1 MPFTQH
7 GVDRF
12 KIFIKFY
19 TCMWPD
25 KMPND
30 AISNGYIYIIHS
42 LITSKL
48 NVIGSFEQGDN
59 DILDVITE

>member
-1 MPFTQH
+1 
-7 GVDRF
+7 
-12 KIFIKFY
+12 
-19 TCMWPD
+19 
-25 KMPND
+25 MPND